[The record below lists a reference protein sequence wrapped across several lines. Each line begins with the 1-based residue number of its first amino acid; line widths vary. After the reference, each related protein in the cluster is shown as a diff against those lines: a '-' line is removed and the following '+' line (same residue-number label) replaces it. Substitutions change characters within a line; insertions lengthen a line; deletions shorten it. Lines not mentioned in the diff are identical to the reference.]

1 MPTDTADLATDEAP
15 GRLRVVIAGISALIL
30 TIGLARFSYTPLLPI
45 MRAEAGLSYAAGGWL
60 ATSNYL
66 GYIAGALL
74 AASIADLEKK
84 FLLYRLCLVLAVVT
98 TIAMGLTTSVTL
110 WLVLRFVSGAASIGG
125 PLLSSGLV
133 LNWLMRHGRRPELGL
148 HFTGLGLG
156 IVVSGLA
163 VAAMLGHLTWDAQWI
178 AFGVFGL
185 VFFVPA
191 WIWLPAPGPMPAAH
205 AEAYTRPPSRSWM
218 WLLVGAYFCAGWG
231 FVTSGT
237 FIVAILE
244 KLPTFAGKGS
254 WTWVALGLAATP
266 STFLWD
272 RVARAID
279 MIPALLLAYALQT
292 LSIVI
297 PLFTANLPLNL
308 LGAMLFGSTFVG
320 IVSLMLS
327 LIGRCFPENPAKA
340 MARLT
345 ISYGIA
351 QTVAPALAALV
362 ATAAGGYRGSLGIA
376 GAVMAVGVV
385 LIAMIGARHGAGA
398 AVGERVG

>member
-1 MPTDTADLATDEAP
+1 MPTDTVGLDAAEAR
-15 GRLRVVIAGISALIL
+15 GRLRVIVAGISALIL
-30 TIGLARFSYTPLLPI
+30 TIGLARFSYTPLLPV
-45 MRAEAGLSYAAGGWL
+45 MRVQAGLSYAAGGWL

-66 GYIAGALL
+66 GYIAGVLL
-74 AASIADLEKK
+74 AASIADLECK
-84 FLLYRLCLVLAVVT
+84 FRLYRLCLVLAVAT
-98 TIAMGLTTSVTL
+98 TMAMGLTTNVAL

-156 IVVSGLA
+156 IVLSGLA
-163 VAAMLGHLTWDAQWI
+163 VAAMSAHLAWDAQWI
-178 AFGVFGL
+178 AFGVLGL
-185 VFFVPA
+185 AFFVPA
-191 WIWLPAPGPMPAAH
+191 WIWLPAPGPVPAAH

-244 KLPTFAGKGS
+244 KLPTFAGRGS

-266 STFLWD
+266 SAFLWD
-272 RVARAID
+272 RIARAID

-297 PLFTANLPLNL
+297 PLLTANLASNL

-320 IVSLMLS
+320 IVSLMLA

-351 QTVAPALAALV
+351 QTVAPALAALL
-362 ATAAGGYRGSLGIA
+362 ATTAGGYRGSLGIA
-376 GAVMAVGVV
+376 GGVMAIGVV
-385 LIAMIGARHGAGA
+385 LIAIIGARHGAGA
-398 AVGERVG
+398 AVGERAG